1 MINDALFTPD
11 DLEFKNDKID
21 VDYSFVDEG
30 IVVTN
35 DYISLLF
42 DGTFKSAQTNATSSS
57 SNKRYTRMPLHDPDG
72 AEIQLMISEYS
83 LNSMLL
89 TAVDL
94 NVMSFENSE

>member
-1 MINDALFTPD
+1 MINDALVTPD
-11 DLEFKNDKID
+11 ELEYKNDKID

-35 DYISLLF
+35 DYISLVF
-42 DGTFKSAQTNATSSS
+42 DGTFKSAQSNATSSAM
-57 SNKRYTRMPLHDPDG
+57 KRYTRMPLHDPDG

-94 NVMSFENSE
+94 NIMKFENSE